1 MYCQEEASRKD
12 TSTRRMSC
20 TPTYLAHL
28 IMVECKRELEECQC
42 SLDGDGDDCHAWAQ
56 QAGIENKHNGYLA
69 DMDELFA
76 RWIRRER
83 SELFPTTC
91 AARSALCYEEAVHH
105 THDRKDT
112 EEFNPVTWSPVTQ
125 VQLIHNWP

>member
-1 MYCQEEASRKD
+1 
-12 TSTRRMSC
+12 MSC

-42 SLDGDGDDCHAWAQ
+42 SLEGDGDDCHAWAQ
-56 QAGIENKHNGYLA
+56 QAVIENKHNGYLA

-83 SELFPTTC
+83 SYSRLPVRQDQLC
-91 AARSALCYEEAVHH
+91 AMKKLCITPSASHL
-105 THDRKDT
+105 
-112 EEFNPVTWSPVTQ
+112 
-125 VQLIHNWP
+125 